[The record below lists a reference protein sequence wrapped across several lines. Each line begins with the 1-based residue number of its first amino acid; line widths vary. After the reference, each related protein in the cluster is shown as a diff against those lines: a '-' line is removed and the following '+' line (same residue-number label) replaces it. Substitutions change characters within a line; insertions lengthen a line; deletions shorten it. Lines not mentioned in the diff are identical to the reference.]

1 MPLPLVTNSLVM
13 PVSRL
18 VTVTLTPS
26 TTAPVASVT
35 VPRISPEFVFCANP
49 LVTPKAQRQTAR
61 TARDT
66 LHIIDDLP
74 GSTCWT
80 SSITPQTK
88 NLTPR
93 NQPPD
98 RSGIPIQG
106 TLKYRLSLF
115 LTTMRLP
122 SHYTPPPL

>member
-1 MPLPLVTNSLVM
+1 MVGAVVKNGGVR
-13 PVSRL
+13 PVARL

-49 LVTPKAQRQTAR
+49 LVTPKAKRQTAR

-93 NQPPD
+93 HQPPD
-98 RSGIPIQG
+98 RSVIAIQG
-106 TLKYRLSLF
+106 AMNLQLIVC
-115 LTTMRLP
+115 LT
-122 SHYTPPPL
+122 PLQLL

>member
-1 MPLPLVTNSLVM
+1 MPLPLLTNSVVM

-49 LVTPKAQRQTAR
+49 LLTPKAKRQTTR

-66 LHIIDDLP
+66 LRIMDDLP
-74 GSTCWT
+74 RSTSWT
-80 SSITPQTK
+80 LSITRQTK
-88 NLTPR
+88 DLTPR
-93 NQPPD
+93 HQPSG
-98 RSGIPIQG
+98 RSRIAIQG
-106 TLKYRLSLF
+106 TEE
-115 LTTMRLP
+115 P
-122 SHYTPPPL
+122 SQSFVL